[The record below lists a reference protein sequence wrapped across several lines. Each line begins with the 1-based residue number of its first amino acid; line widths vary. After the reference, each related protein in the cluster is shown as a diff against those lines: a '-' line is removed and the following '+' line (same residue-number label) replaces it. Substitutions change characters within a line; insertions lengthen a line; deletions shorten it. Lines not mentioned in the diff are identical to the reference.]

1 MIIGATNRPD
11 SLDPALRRAG
21 RFDREICMNVP
32 DDIAREKYLPFK
44 HLLIL
49 EFYKSYVKTYDSL
62 ETLISKV
69 SLK

>member
-44 HLLIL
+44 DLLIL

>member
-44 HLLIL
+44 TLLIL
-49 EFYKSYVKTYDSL
+49 EFCKSYVKTFDSL